1 MNAPAGFQRF
11 VEVFFDGAIIDRY
24 LPDLLSAM
32 VTTLWLG
39 AIIIVTGVAVGLVLA
54 CLRSLQ
60 VWWLTVPIVMF
71 ADILRA
77 LPPLVL
83 ILIFYFGLPGL
94 GVMMSGPLVLFIV
107 LAAVLAAFCEEIF
120 WAGLTALPRGQWEA
134 GRATG
139 MSFAQTLISVALPQA
154 VRMGV
159 PSLVNRSLAITK
171 MTALGSVIGVKE
183 VLAVSSSAQAMSGSA
198 TPLTMAAA
206 AYLAIFLPAVILAR
220 WLERRFSWKV

>member
-1 MNAPAGFQRF
+1 MSRF
-11 VEVFFDGAIIDRY
+11 LEVFFDTTVIARY
-24 LPDLLSAM
+24 LPDVLSAL

-39 AIIIVTGVAVGLVLA
+39 VVIIVSGVLAGLVLA
-54 CLRSLQ
+54 CLRASQ
-60 VWWLTVPIVMF
+60 KWWVTLPIVAF
-71 ADILRA
+71 VDIMRS

-94 GVMMSGPLVLFIV
+94 GLMLSGPLVLYLV
-107 LAAVLAAFCEEIF
+107 LTAVLAAFAEEIF

-139 MSFAQTLISVALPQA
+139 MSFLQTLTSIALPQA
-154 VRMGV
+154 FRMGV

-198 TPLTMAAA
+198 TPLTMAAL
-206 AYLAIFLPAVILAR
+206 AYLAIFLPAVIFAR